1 MLHRVSLLQLM
12 ARLQQKSD
20 APAATTPSP
29 DLSYLDKYAKYRVI
43 LHPPPPLDPRA
54 PEKREIRRIIGEI
67 TNVITDLHDRHY
79 IDQFGRKCYFSYLC
93 SRDCR
98 HHYRCAMKYLGIA
111 IKIRDYHERVK
122 EEQDESH
129 AQKEEQVSHL
139 WCRFRMRIQ
148 HADRKLRTLRILEEK
163 QNIVAD
169 LVDFLK
175 PHINKHTTTLLEHCA
190 SLLTFELVQSN
201 QEAMSKIALLQQRI
215 IEFKEHERWTS
226 RELDKMMQGTHLHM
240 IQF

>member
-1 MLHRVSLLQLM
+1 MLHRVTLLQSM

-20 APAATTPSP
+20 APPP

-43 LHPPPPLDPRA
+43 YHPPPPFDPRA
-54 PEKREIRRIIGEI
+54 PEKREIQRIISEI
-67 TNVITDLHDRHY
+67 TKVIEDLHDRHF
-79 IDQFGRKCYFSYLC
+79 IDQFGRKCFGSLC
-93 SRDCR
+93 SIDCR
-98 HHYRCAMKYLGIA
+98 RHHSCAMKYLGIA
-111 IKIRDYHERVK
+111 IKIRDNHQRVK
-122 EEQDESH
+122 EEQDASH
-129 AQKEEQVSHL
+129 AQKEEQVIHL
-139 WCRFRMRIQ
+139 PCWFRMRIQ
-148 HADRKLRTLRILEEK
+148 HDDRKLRTQEILEK
-163 QNIVAD
+163 KKNIVAD

-175 PHINKHTTTLLEHCA
+175 PFINKHTTTLLEHCA

-226 RELDKMMQGTHLHM
+226 RELVHMEQGTYLHK

>member
-1 MLHRVSLLQLM
+1 MNQ
-12 ARLQQKSD
+12 AQLQQKSD
-20 APAATTPSP
+20 ALVATTPSP
-29 DLSYLDKYAKYRVI
+29 DLSFLNKYAKFRVI
-43 LHPPPPLDPRA
+43 LRPPPPIDPRA
-54 PEKREIRRIIGEI
+54 AEKREIRRIIGEI
-67 TNVITDLHDRHY
+67 TNVIEYLHDRHF
-79 IDQFGRKCYFSYLC
+79 IDQYGRKCVGSLC
-93 SRDCR
+93 SIDCR
-98 HHYRCAMKYLGIA
+98 RHHSCAMKYLGIA
-111 IKIRDYHERVK
+111 IKIRDNHERVK

-139 WCRFRMRIQ
+139 PCRFRMRIQ
-148 HADRKLRTLRILEEK
+148 HADRKLRTQRILEEK

-226 RELDKMMQGTHLHM
+226 RELVHMEHDTYLHTV
-240 IQF
+240 QF

>member
-1 MLHRVSLLQLM
+1 MLHRVSLPQLM

-20 APAATTPSP
+20 APTATTPP
-29 DLSYLDKYAKYRVI
+29 DLSYLDKYAKYRVFY
-43 LHPPPPLDPRA
+43 HPPPPIDPRA
-54 PEKREIRRIIGEI
+54 AEKREIRRIIGEI
-67 TNVITDLHDRHY
+67 TNVITDLHDRHF
-79 IDQFGRKCYFSYLC
+79 IDQFGHKCFGNLC
-93 SRDCR
+93 SIDCR
-98 HHYRCAMKYLGIA
+98 RHHCCAMKYLDIA

-122 EEQDESH
+122 EEQEASH
-129 AQKEEQVSHL
+129 AQKEEEVSHL
-139 WCRFRMRIQ
+139 PCRFRMRIQ
-148 HADRKLRTLRILEEK
+148 HADRKLRTQDILKKKE
-163 QNIVAD
+163 NIVAD

-175 PHINKHTTTLLEHCA
+175 PFINKHTTALLEHCA

-226 RELDKMMQGTHLHM
+226 RELVNMEQGTYLHK